1 MQTYLDKIIADHR
14 ELAGSDTRKTSD
26 LISIARDM
34 PPCLGFKKSLE
45 GAGVSII
52 AEIKRR
58 SPSRGALNAELD
70 PVAQAKT
77 YELNGASCI
86 SVLTDEKYFA
96 GSLDDLRLVKNST
109 RVPILRKDFTVC
121 ENDVLDAR
129 VNGADA
135 ILLIVSALSQQ
146 ELVELQGLARDV
158 DLDVLVEVHDES
170 ELDRAKLVGAD
181 LVGVNQRDLYT
192 FEVDSNKALVMAELF
207 EPEAVKVCESGISS
221 PTQISALARAGY
233 NAALVGETL
242 VRSMDPGRTLSELLR
257 AGRGDF

>member
-1 MQTYLDKIIADHR
+1 MPTYLDKIIADHR
-14 ELAGSDTRKTSD
+14 ELAGSDTRKTSE

-34 PPCLGFKKSLE
+34 PPCLGFRKSLV
-45 GAGVSII
+45 GTGVSII

-70 PVAQAKT
+70 PVAQAKS

-96 GSLDDLRLVKNST
+96 GSLDDLRLVRGST
-109 RVPILRKDFTVC
+109 RIPILRKDFTVC
-121 ENDVLDAR
+121 ANDVLDAR
-129 VNGADA
+129 VSGADA

-146 ELVELQGLARDV
+146 ELAELHGLAREV
-158 DLDVLVEVHDES
+158 GLDVLVEVHDEP
-170 ELDRAKLVGAD
+170 ELDRAKSIGAD

-192 FEVDSNKALVMAELF
+192 FEVDSNKAMAMAELF
-207 EPEAVKVCESGISS
+207 DSAAVKVCESGISS
-221 PTQISALARAGY
+221 LTQMSALAKAGY
-233 NAALVGETL
+233 QAALIGETL
-242 VRSMDPGRTLSELLR
+242 VRSMDPGFTLSGFFR

>member
-1 MQTYLDKIIADHR
+1 MPTYLDKIIADHR

-34 PPCLGFKKSLE
+34 PPCLGFRKSLE

-58 SPSRGALNAELD
+58 SPSKGPLNAELD
-70 PVAQAKT
+70 PAAQAKS
-77 YELNGASCI
+77 YELNGASSI
-86 SVLTDEKYFA
+86 SVLTDEKYFS
-96 GSLDDLRLVKNST
+96 GSLDDLRLVKKST
-109 RVPILRKDFTVC
+109 QVPVLRKDFTVC
-121 ENDVLDAR
+121 ANDVLDAR

-158 DLDVLVEVHDES
+158 GLDVLVEVHDES
-170 ELDRAKLVGAD
+170 ELDRAKLAGAD

-192 FEVDSNKALVMAELF
+192 FEVDSGKAIVLAELI
-207 EPEAVKVCESGISS
+207 EPAAVKVCESGISS
-221 PTQISALARAGY
+221 PSQMSALAKAGY
-233 NAALVGETL
+233 DAALVGEAL
-242 VRSMDPGRTLSELLR
+242 VRSIDPGHTLAELLR